1 MKKSNSKVLGKGL
14 DALISSH
21 KTIQPNK
28 NQVLTINIS
37 QIAPNNEQ
45 PRKDFEN
52 LEELSDSIKSHGII
66 QPLIVLNTGAN
77 YQIIAG
83 ERRWRAAKL
92 AGLKEI
98 PVIVKESLTAKDKME
113 IALIENIQRKD
124 LNAIEEAMA
133 YKELVE
139 KFQLSI
145 DGVSRTIG
153 KDRTTITNTIRLLT
167 LPIRVQDYIRKG
179 VLQQG
184 HVRPLIGIEDE
195 KLILQIVDKIIKDK
209 LSVREIEHLINKNKD
224 IKKRKG
230 IPKVKKEDVNLKNAK
245 EQIQQKLATKVKIVG
260 NLNKGKILIEYYSQE
275 DLDRLVEIL
284 IK

>member
-1 MKKSNSKVLGKGL
+1 MKKNSTKVLGKGL

-28 NQVLTINIS
+28 NQVLTLNLNQIS
-37 QIAPNNEQ
+37 PNEEQ
-45 PRKDFEN
+45 PRKDFEDI
-52 LEELSDSIKSHGII
+52 EELSNSIKSHGII

-92 AGLKEI
+92 AGLKEV
-98 PVIVKESLTAKDKME
+98 PVIVKESLNAKDKME
-113 IALIENIQRKD
+113 IALIENVQRKD

-133 YKELVE
+133 YKELIE
-139 KFQLSI
+139 KHQLSV
-145 DGVSRTIG
+145 DGVSRSIG

-167 LPIRVQDYIRKG
+167 LPARVQDYLRKG

-195 KLILQIVDKIIKDK
+195 KLILQIVEKIIKEK

-224 IKKRKG
+224 IKKKTG
-230 IPKVKKEDVNLKNAK
+230 SIKVKREDSDLKNAK
-245 EQIQQKLATKVKIVG
+245 EQIQEKLATKVKIVG
-260 NLNKGKILIEYYSQE
+260 NLTKGKILIEYYSQE
-275 DLDRLVEIL
+275 DLDRLVELL